1 MNIGG
6 ASLSSVKDLTEHEA
20 RNLVDY
26 IKDSIA
32 DIVGHC
38 ENYTA
43 FFNNLE
49 HFIDSIPKEHI
60 ELYKDELTFLRQYLS
75 YLLNFQDDL
84 EVSENTIEANITRY
98 YKEISE
104 LKNLL
109 GINQILKLFNIIIP
123 Y

>member
-1 MNIGG
+1 MNPGG

-20 RNLVDY
+20 RNLIHY
-26 IKDSIA
+26 IKDAIV

-38 ENYTA
+38 DNYAA

-84 EVSENTIEANITRY
+84 EVSENTIEANLTRY

-109 GINQILKLFNIIIP
+109 GI
-123 Y
+123 